1 MAKKKNKHVDETSA
15 EEVTEGIQKLVQGNI
30 QETIVIDQEEDEP
43 QGPDVGD
50 VAEENE
56 IPKLEVVE
64 GEVVGEKVEDPAAI
78 AQLSKPPFVERVQQE
93 RITQQP
99 NAMVENLKKT
109 IFDKHANRGQLAV
122 EFAKA
127 ILSSQ
132 GLKSNTE
139 QIVKRSF
146 EITDGIQVEIDRGYN
161 AEMTKRITGQ

>member
-50 VAEENE
+50 VVEENE

-127 ILSSQ
+127 ILSGQ